1 MRQRVNRAIALLA
14 SGQPIYYVGEH
25 TGHMLTYEQGRQDAA
40 TWADYVNVGMEHG
53 AFDMTGLAAYMQ
65 GLVEGGPAGSGH
77 RTPAII
83 VEVPADG
90 SSESVIRNNAWQF
103 RQILAR
109 GVHGIVLCMAE
120 SADATRAFVES
131 CRYPTSTIGVG
142 RGLRVGRRG
151 RGSEPEA
158 AAIWGVN
165 HETYIDLAD
174 PWPLNPS
181 GELLLGVKIESLEG
195 ISNVEQILSVPG
207 LGFAEMGPGDL
218 GLAMGYKRIP
228 QEPFPADMQRARD
241 RVFRA
246 CRANGVAFLESCTA
260 ATVIEKIDSG
270 VRVIAG
276 ANEEMAKEGRT
287 YTRRAMPVW
296 SA

>member
-25 TGHMLTYEQGRQDAA
+25 TGHMLTCEKGREDAA
-40 TWADYVNVGMEHG
+40 AWADYINVGMEHG

-65 GLVEGGPAGSGH
+65 GLVEGGPTASGH

-90 SSESVIRNNAWQF
+90 TSESVIRNNAWQF

-109 GVHGIVLCMAE
+109 GVHGIVLCMVE
-120 SADATRAFVES
+120 SADAARAFVES
-131 CRYPTSTIGVG
+131 CRYPTNTIGVG

-158 AAIWGVN
+158 AAVWGVSP
-165 HETYIDLAD
+165 EAYIDLAD

-218 GLAMGYKRIP
+218 GLAMGYKQIP
-228 QEPFPADMQRARD
+228 REPFPADMQRARD

-246 CRANGVAFLESCTA
+246 CRANGVAFLESCASESVTD
-260 ATVIEKIDSG
+260 KIDSG

-287 YTRRAMPVW
+287 YTRRAMPV
-296 SA
+296 

>member
-25 TGHMLTYEQGRQDAA
+25 TGHMLTYEKGREDAS
-40 TWADYVNVGMEHG
+40 TWADYINVGMEHG
-53 AFDMTGLAAYMQ
+53 AFDMTGLSAYMQ
-65 GLVEGGPAGSGH
+65 GLVEGGPTGSGH

-90 SSESVIRNNAWQF
+90 SSEAVIRNNAWQF

-120 SADATRAFVES
+120 SADAARAFVES
-131 CRYPTSTIGVG
+131 CRYPTSAIGIG

-158 AAIWGVN
+158 AAVWGVN
-165 HETYIDLAD
+165 REAYIDLAD

-218 GLAMGYKRIP
+218 GLAMGYKQIP
-228 QEPFPADMQRARD
+228 REPFPADMQRARD
-241 RVFRA
+241 RVFHA
-246 CRANGVAFLESCTA
+246 CRANGVAFLESCTPQ
-260 ATVIEKIDSG
+260 TVMEKIDSG

-287 YTRRAMPVW
+287 YTRRAMPV
-296 SA
+296 

>member
-14 SGQPIYYVGEH
+14 SGQPIYYIGEH
-25 TGHMLTYEQGRQDAA
+25 TGHMLTYEKGREDAS
-40 TWADYVNVGMEHG
+40 TWADYINVGMEHG

-65 GLVEGGPAGSGH
+65 GLVEGGPTGSGH

-90 SSESVIRNNAWQF
+90 SSEAVIRNNAWQF

-120 SADATRAFVES
+120 SADAARAFVES

-165 HETYIDLAD
+165 REAYIDLAD

-218 GLAMGYKRIP
+218 GLAMGYKQIP
-228 QEPFPADMQRARD
+228 REPFPADMQRARD
-241 RVFRA
+241 RVFHA
-246 CRANGVAFLESCTA
+246 CRANGVAFLESCTPQ
-260 ATVIEKIDSG
+260 TVMEKIDSG

-276 ANEEMAKEGRT
+276 ASEEMAKEGRT
-287 YTRRAMPVW
+287 YTRRAMPV
-296 SA
+296 

>member
-1 MRQRVNRAIALLA
+1 MLHRVNRAISLLA

-25 TGHMLTYEQGRQDAA
+25 TGHVLTYDQGREDAA
-40 TWADYVNVGMEHG
+40 TWADYINIGMEHG
-53 AFDMTGLAAYMQ
+53 AFDMTGLAMYMQ
-65 GLVEGGPAGSGH
+65 GLVEGGPTGSGH
-77 RTPAII
+77 PTPTII
-83 VEVPADG
+83 VEVPVDG

-120 SADATRAFVES
+120 SADAVRAFVES
-131 CRYPTSTIGVG
+131 CRYPTNVIGVG
-142 RGLRVGRRG
+142 LGLRVGRRG

-158 AAIWGVN
+158 AAVWGVSQ
-165 HETYIDLAD
+165 ETYIDLAD
-174 PWPLNPS
+174 PWPLNPR
-181 GELLLGVKIESLEG
+181 GELFLGVKIESLEG

-218 GLAMGYKRIP
+218 GLALGYKQVPR
-228 QEPFPADMQRARD
+228 EPFPNDMQRARD

-260 ATVIEKIDSG
+260 ETLIEKIDAG

-276 ANEEMAKEGRT
+276 AREETAKEGRT
-287 YTRRAMPVW
+287 YTRRVMPV
-296 SA
+296 